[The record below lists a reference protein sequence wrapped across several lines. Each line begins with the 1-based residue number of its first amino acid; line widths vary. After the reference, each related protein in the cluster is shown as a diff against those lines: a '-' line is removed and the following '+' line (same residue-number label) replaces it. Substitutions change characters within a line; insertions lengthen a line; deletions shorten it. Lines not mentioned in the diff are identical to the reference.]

1 MSLLHSVVLRF
12 DVFPD
17 KYPHFSARTIKFL
30 PELKP
35 LVQSGK
41 RATPWV
47 LRVRGSGRDPEQRA
61 FPACGSKLEHPVSQ
75 DGHSVSL
82 ASSRYRSAPKVPSQK
97 GLLFHKGQVGS
108 LWTAADK
115 GRRNLAKV
123 VTVKS
128 RGSLEAPDRPEHATL
143 SRGYS

>member
-41 RATPWV
+41 RAAPWV
-47 LRVRGSGRDPEQRA
+47 LHVRDSGRDPEQRA

-82 ASSRYRSAPKVPSQK
+82 DLFKVQISPRSPKSERTSPVS
-97 GLLFHKGQVGS
+97 
-108 LWTAADK
+108 
-115 GRRNLAKV
+115 
-123 VTVKS
+123 
-128 RGSLEAPDRPEHATL
+128 
-143 SRGYS
+143 